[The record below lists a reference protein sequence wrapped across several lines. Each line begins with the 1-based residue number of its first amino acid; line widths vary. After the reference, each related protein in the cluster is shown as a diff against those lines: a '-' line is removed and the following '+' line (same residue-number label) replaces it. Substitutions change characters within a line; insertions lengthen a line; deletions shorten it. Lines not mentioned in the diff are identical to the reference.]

1 MSNNYHSYS
10 CAVCNCL
17 SRCQLTICLILQ
29 SNSMSLREVGAAV
42 SVLLGFVPSDG
53 LSAASSLKVIW
64 NNMLCR
70 LKFYSLYYCLWELL
84 ILINVVV
91 VVSFTV
97 E

>member
-1 MSNNYHSYS
+1 MSNNYYSHS
-10 CAVCNCL
+10 CKVCNCL
-17 SRCQLTICLILQ
+17 SLCQLTICLILQ
-29 SNSMSLREVGAAV
+29 SNSMSLQEVGAAV
-42 SVLLGFVPSDG
+42 SVLLGFVPSDA
-53 LSAASSLKVIW
+53 LSATSSLKVIW

-91 VVSFTV
+91 VSLTV